1 MHHERLAMVS
11 PAPGNHQAKVRK
23 SVCYEKPYTNQDM
36 SWIAQAEKETPARM
50 ILAGVSVAGWSGLRS

>member
-11 PAPGNHQAKVRK
+11 PAPGKHQAKVRK
-23 SVCYEKPYTNQDM
+23 SVCYEKPYTNQALP
-36 SWIAQAEKETPARM
+36 WISQAEKEPPTKM